1 MGEVRWAASVTNQ
14 DGKIVAACDLLTMNE
29 V

>member
-1 MGEVRWAASVTNQ
+1 MGEVCWAASVTNQ
-14 DGKIVAACDLLTMNE
+14 NGEIVAACNLLTMNE